1 MNHKHKKGHGKL
13 RTNRTW
19 GIRSLTDPLASRAN
33 NTAGPPSP
41 PPGAPA
47 APGADAGK
55 GVLAADAEPSNAEGV
70 AAGKDARA
78 GGGKG
83 WGELRSVSIVA
94 WARVSLQGFQST
106 EVGVGLMRAGA
117 VMAASDPAAPGPLLA
132 RPYRVL
138 TC

>member
-1 MNHKHKKGHGKL
+1 
-13 RTNRTW
+13 
-19 GIRSLTDPLASRAN
+19 LASRAN
-33 NTAGPPSP
+33 NTAAPSLP

-47 APGADAGK
+47 ATDGADAGK
-55 GVLAADAEPSNAEGV
+55 GALAAEAEPSDAEGV

-83 WGELRSVSIVA
+83 LGELRSVSIVA

-106 EVGVGLMRAGA
+106 EVGVGLMGAGA

>member
-1 MNHKHKKGHGKL
+1 M
-13 RTNRTW
+13 
-19 GIRSLTDPLASRAN
+19 ASRAN
-33 NTAGPPSP
+33 NSAAPRST
-41 PPGAPA
+41 PPGAPV
-47 APGADAGK
+47 APDGADAGK
-55 GVLAADAEPSNAEGV
+55 GASAADAEPSDAEGV

-78 GGGKG
+78 GIVKGG
-83 WGELRSVSIVA
+83 EEFCSVSIVA
-94 WARVSLQGFQST
+94 GARVSLQGFQST